1 MWLLAL
7 GWLWQLGQWIRHFP
21 SLPDLNRMPAGRLPD
36 LHAEPDGKPQV
47 TVVVPACNEEAA
59 IEATL
64 RSLLASRVVRLQI
77 IAVDDR
83 STDGTGR
90 IMDEVAIS
98 AVQAGDVHSLEVL
111 HIRELPAAWLG
122 KPHAV
127 AKAAQLAAADWILF
141 TDGDVVF
148 APEALQLA
156 LRYAMAE
163 KADHL
168 VLMPDWI
175 MGSAGEAAMHGAVH
189 AFTTWTMRLWRVS
202 DPETGDSLGV
212 GAFNLVRRSAY
223 EAIGGF
229 QSLRMEV
236 LEDLRLGWM
245 LKRAGYRQRIALG
258 QGLAAVRWSDGAWG
272 VVRNLEKN
280 LFALHRYSIGLTLLG
295 CLGLVIQI
303 VLPIVALAA
312 GGWSRV
318 AALVLYAAVAGIYF
332 ASRKV
337 TCVRPGYFFFY
348 PLASCLFLFA
358 MLRSMMLALIRGGV
372 MWRGTLY
379 SLKELRAH
387 AGRLW

>member
-127 AKAAQLAAADWILF
+127 AKAAQ
-141 TDGDVVF
+141 
-148 APEALQLA
+148 
-156 LRYAMAE
+156 
-163 KADHL
+163 
-168 VLMPDWI
+168 
-175 MGSAGEAAMHGAVH
+175 
-189 AFTTWTMRLWRVS
+189 
-202 DPETGDSLGV
+202 
-212 GAFNLVRRSAY
+212 
-223 EAIGGF
+223 
-229 QSLRMEV
+229 
-236 LEDLRLGWM
+236 
-245 LKRAGYRQRIALG
+245 
-258 QGLAAVRWSDGAWG
+258 
-272 VVRNLEKN
+272 
-280 LFALHRYSIGLTLLG
+280 
-295 CLGLVIQI
+295 
-303 VLPIVALAA
+303 
-312 GGWSRV
+312 
-318 AALVLYAAVAGIYF
+318 
-332 ASRKV
+332 
-337 TCVRPGYFFFY
+337 
-348 PLASCLFLFA
+348 
-358 MLRSMMLALIRGGV
+358 
-372 MWRGTLY
+372 
-379 SLKELRAH
+379 
-387 AGRLW
+387 